1 MTTKSRDR
9 GPRPPY
15 VTYATWVRVL
25 DDVRERRPTHLD
37 GSYFR
42 ELGLSDSTGVTVKQA
57 LWFLGLV
64 EGDNM
69 PTQNLLELAAA
80 MGDDRK
86 RLIRQILDEAY
97 GPIVGDVDLEH
108 ATMGHLLD
116 SFKRAGAEGN
126 VGHKC
131 VTFFLALAK
140 DAGMTL
146 SSSLLTKSR
155 VGAAQRREIGDGS
168 GSRGVASVQRSRV
181 PRRIPGA
188 ANASHLANKLPAF
201 DPGWPKEVRE
211 EWLAH
216 HRALQVTMSL
226 MDKFPSLNAEW
237 SDEVK
242 AKWFDCWTEILD
254 RNLVPPGGE
263 QPLL

>member
-1 MTTKSRDR
+1 MTMKARDK

-25 DDVRERRPTHLD
+25 EDVRQRKPTQLD

-57 LWFLGLV
+57 LWFLGLI
-64 EGDNM
+64 EGEGM
-69 PTQNLLELAAA
+69 PTGNLLELAGSE
-80 MGDDRK
+80 GDDRK
-86 RLIRQILDEAY
+86 HLIGQILDQAY
-97 GPIVGDVDLEH
+97 GPIVGEVDLEH

-155 VGAAQRREIGDGS
+155 VGASQRRDIGDLG
-168 GSRGVASVQRSRV
+168 GSRAVSSVQRSRS
-181 PRRIPGA
+181 PRKSVGSGP
-188 ANASHLANKLPAF
+188 SHLASKLPAF
-201 DPGWPKEVRE
+201 DPGWPKEVRD

-216 HRALQVTMSL
+216 HRTLQITMALME
-226 MDKFPSLNAEW
+226 KFPSLNAEW

-242 AKWFDCWTEILD
+242 AKWFDCWKEILN
-254 RNLVPPGGE
+254 RNLVPPASE
-263 QPLL
+263 